1 MNEENKFCTRCGSL
15 METRT
20 IGMIKRPFCTR
31 CGNTVY
37 QDPKV
42 VATTLIEQ
50 NGEIL
55 MVRRAIQPGIGLWSF
70 PGGYVDRGEI
80 VETAAQREVRE
91 ETTLDVRISQL
102 IGVFSEEGH
111 QVVLIAYEG
120 KIVRGKPS
128 AGEEVLE
135 LGFFPIDNLPPL
147 AFERDLKVLSVWKKM
162 SN

>member
-1 MNEENKFCTRCGSL
+1 MNEENKFCSHCGNL

-20 IGMIKRPFCTR
+20 AGMIERPFCTR
-31 CGNTVY
+31 CSNIVY

-55 MVRRAIQPGIGLWSF
+55 MVRRGIQPGIGLWSF

-111 QVVLIAYEG
+111 PVVLIAYEG
-120 KIVRGKPS
+120 QIVCGKPS

-147 AFERDLKVLSVWKKM
+147 AFERDLKVLGAWKKM
-162 SN
+162 GD